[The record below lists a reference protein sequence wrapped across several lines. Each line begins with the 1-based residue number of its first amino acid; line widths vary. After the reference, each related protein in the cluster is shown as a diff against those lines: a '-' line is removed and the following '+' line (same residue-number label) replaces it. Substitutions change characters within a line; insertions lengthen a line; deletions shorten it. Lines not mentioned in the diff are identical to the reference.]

1 MRRSLIERVLQASL
15 AVLLLA
21 IQPAVLAQELGDHRY
36 TTEAIQEGLRIY
48 SQQCALCHGPQ
59 GDLVDGIDLRR
70 GQFRTVQSDEDLAN
84 TISNGAAE
92 GRMPAFDF
100 NAGQI
105 AAITAYIRAGFNP
118 DGVAVRVGDPVRGKA
133 LFEGKGECSSCHRV
147 DGVGAY
153 TAPDLSD
160 VGLRRTPDNLQL
172 NLVDPAAALLP
183 INRPVRMVTTDEE
196 TVTGRRLNED
206 TYSVQIIDSQG
217 QLRSLQKK
225 DLVSYSISEQPT
237 MQPTNLNADE
247 VADVVAY
254 LLSLRGVR
262 SGVQ

>member
-1 MRRSLIERVLQASL
+1 MRRRLIAGLLRASL
-15 AVLLLA
+15 ATLVLAVPLA
-21 IQPAVLAQELGDHRY
+21 LQAQELGDHRY

-70 GQFRTVQSDEDLAN
+70 GQFRNVQSDEDLAN

-100 NAGQI
+100 DAGEI

-133 LFEGKGECSSCHRV
+133 LFEGKGQCSNCHRV

-160 VGLRRTPDNLQL
+160 IGLRRTPDNLQL
-172 NLVDPAAALLP
+172 NLVDPATALLP
-183 INRPVRMVTTDEE
+183 INRPVRMVTTNEE
-196 TVTGRRLNED
+196 TITGRRLNED

-217 QLRSLQKK
+217 RLRSLQKK
-225 DLVSYSISEQPT
+225 DLVSYAISEQPSK
-237 MQPTNLNADE
+237 QPTSLNADE